1 MNPAYPERVM
11 DAPSLLDHAIVLGL
25 LVLLP
30 LNQHLGRDLLRAMG
44 SWSTEER
51 VRFYHRMAILQW
63 SLTLGLLAYW
73 WSRGRS
79 WRELGFGADFA
90 PGVLAGGLLAGGALA
105 AFRFYHHRQLADGGR
120 RARLRHRM
128 DRIAPFLPRT
138 RAGLP
143 AFDRLSV
150 TAGICEEILFRGFL
164 IWYAG
169 AWLGTSPPGLAAAV
183 ILTSLLFAF
192 VHLYQGIAGM
202 LTVAAVGLLQGT
214 IFVLS
219 GSLWIPML
227 LHALV
232 DALAGR
238 LSLRLHPEGEP
249 GADAWGGRRA
259 VLAAET
265 PPGERATGTAGRDA

>member
-1 MNPAYPERVM
+1 
-11 DAPSLLDHAIVLGL
+11 
-25 LVLLP
+25 
-30 LNQHLGRDLLRAMG
+30 
-44 SWSTEER
+44 
-51 VRFYHRMAILQW
+51 MAILQW
-63 SLTLGLLAYW
+63 VLTLGLLAFW

-79 WRELGFGADFA
+79 WRDLGFGLELT
-90 PGVLAGGLLAGGALA
+90 PGILAGGLLAAGALV
-105 AFRFYHHRQLADGGR
+105 AFRLYHHRQLADPGR
-120 RARLRHRM
+120 RARLRRRM
-128 DRIAPFLPRT
+128 DRIAPFLPRA

-164 IWYAG
+164 LWYAG
-169 AWLGTSPPGLAAAV
+169 AYLGKSPSGLAAAV

-202 LTVAAVGLLQGT
+202 LTVGGVGLLQGT
-214 IFVLS
+214 VFVLS

-227 LHALV
+227 LHALI

-259 VLAAET
+259 VLAVGAA
-265 PPGERATGTAGRDA
+265 PGERASGTAGRDA